1 MTAELQRLTENN
13 RQEFLGIIDDL
24 LDRNGLAQSNFIK
37 LKAED
42 GYDVETYRKY
52 VPFLK
57 AHSAIEDQSSVMDFI
72 DLEASVYVNENQL
85 KELKNL
91 LLNGTAQKMY
101 TTASISFD
109 GKVIKLNYAGSTS
122 TIWEFRNQGSNA
134 FMHSIFLKLFKN
146 PDEPI
151 SPKSVDHRIAT
162 TVKDFPKTVGFSGIL
177 KKLFFEVNSKE
188 QTLTLHTKLNLTSEQ
203 AEMLTN
209 HVNKL

>member
-13 RQEFLGIIDDL
+13 RREFLGIIDDL
-24 LDRNGLAQSNFIK
+24 LDRNGLAQNKLIK

-57 AHSAIEDQSSVMDFI
+57 AHDAIENRSSVMDFV
-72 DLEASVYVNENQL
+72 DLEASVYVNEKQL
-85 KELKNL
+85 NELKSL
-91 LLNGTAQKMY
+91 LLNGTVQKMY
-101 TTASISFD
+101 TSASISFN
-109 GKVIKLNYAGSTS
+109 GKVIKLNYADSILN
-122 TIWEFRNQGSNA
+122 IWEFKNQGSNA

-151 SPKSVDHRIAT
+151 SPKDVDQRIAT
-162 TVKDFPKTVGFSGIL
+162 KVKDFPKTVGFSGIL

-188 QTLTLHTKLNLTSEQ
+188 QTLTLHTKQTLTPEQ
-203 AEMLTN
+203 AEMLTK